1 MSPRSGGAG
10 KEQRRSGWPRWPS
23 SRLTLQSPD
32 SPVRAAEEQRGGY
45 SLQCCWIPVLRP
57 VGPALPTSCR
67 AGGRA
72 EPGQVGSA
80 GGCAAGGRDAPWA
93 PAAPR
98 LPHLAAPAASPHYLG
113 PACVHVTSLGVRAG
127 VRPWVLST
135 LPPAPTPASFLRLSL
150 GSSASS
156 RKPSERARACGNLF
170 AEGRPHPLHSLQQAT
185 SGQP

>member
-1 MSPRSGGAG
+1 MAQVAFLSADPP
-10 KEQRRSGWPRWPS
+10 EP
-23 SRLTLQSPD
+23 RLTCACGRGAAGRVQLVVLLDPCPAASRSRPPYFLQG
-32 SPVRAAEEQRGGY
+32 RQ
-45 SLQCCWIPVLRP
+45 
-57 VGPALPTSCR
+57 

-185 SGQP
+185 SEQP